1 MKYAFYSHGG
11 CENHGC
17 EAIVR
22 ALSALIKSHEPET
35 KIKLYTLNAKS
46 DKSGSLPNIDE
57 VEEFK
62 YILPAKA
69 TAVQKLKISLLSR
82 NSQKRADEYYY
93 SLSCKNPSLAEND
106 IYISVGGD
114 NYCYGDNHMAAALN
128 KELKR
133 LNKKTVLWGC
143 SIGEENLTEEKILD
157 LKTFDLIVARESLTY
172 EILIKHG
179 IDKNTVLYPDPA
191 FTLDVDSDTEKMFKI
206 KSGALGFNF
215 SSMAADY
222 SGNKEKSKEIIIEF
236 LRYVLNK
243 SEKEII
249 MIPHVAWDQGIL
261 SEITQA
267 LDSERVTLIPNN
279 LTAAQYKSIIS
290 RCDMFIG
297 ARTHATIAAYSTCV
311 PTLVIGYSVKSKGIA
326 KDIFGTYENLVVP
339 VSEIDSAKKMIDVY
353 ESFLK
358 EKERYRK
365 HLQNF
370 IPEYIKKSEDSVKEL
385 DNL

>member
-1 MKYAFYSHGG
+1 MKYAFYTHGG

-22 ALSALIKSHEPET
+22 TLSALIKKREAET
-35 KIKLYTLNAKS
+35 KIKLYTLDEKS
-46 DKSGSLPNIDE
+46 DEAGSLPNIDE

-62 YILPAKA
+62 YTLPTKA
-69 TAVQKLKISLLSR
+69 TTIQKVKISLLSR
-82 NSQKRADEYYY
+82 SSQKRADEYYY

-114 NYCYGDNHMAAALN
+114 NYCYDDSHMAIALN

-191 FTLDVDSDTEKMFKI
+191 FTLDVDSATNRKI
-206 KSGALGFNF
+206 DVNPGALGFNF

-243 SEKEII
+243 SEKEIV
-249 MIPHVAWDQGIL
+249 MIPHVAWDQDIL

-358 EKERYRK
+358 EKESYRK